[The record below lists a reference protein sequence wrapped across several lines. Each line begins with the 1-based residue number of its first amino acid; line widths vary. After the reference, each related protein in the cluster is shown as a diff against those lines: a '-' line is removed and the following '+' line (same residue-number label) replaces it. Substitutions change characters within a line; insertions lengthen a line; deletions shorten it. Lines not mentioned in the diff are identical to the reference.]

1 MYLQCLM
8 LTIPLHY
15 GTYFKIKIAVYLGW
29 REVLVHQ
36 QFRLREW
43 YITQIITYIFPQ
55 KPLSYKI
62 NFAPK
67 SQSDSNLGS
76 QAHAY
81 QSKAP
86 WHMLCQK
93 HCSNLTCGFPLQW
106 PRKESKFQ
114 LILSLNQT
122 EQNHNLEDQISTVG
136 IFCLQNT
143 RTTRKFTSIQITKVL
158 T

>member
-1 MYLQCLM
+1 MSLQCLM

-15 GTYFKIKIAVYLGW
+15 GTYFKIKIAIYLGW
-29 REVLVHQ
+29 RDVLVHQ
-36 QFRLREW
+36 QFRLREQC
-43 YITQIITYIFPQ
+43 ITQIMTYIFPQ

-62 NFAPK
+62 NFAQK

-76 QAHAY
+76 KAHAY
-81 QSKAP
+81 QSKPP

-93 HCSNLTCGFPLQW
+93 QCSNLTCGLTLQW

-114 LILSLNQT
+114 LILPLNQT

-136 IFCLQNT
+136 IFCL
-143 RTTRKFTSIQITKVL
+143 
-158 T
+158 